1 MGLAHSPRIVTDG
14 IVLAY
19 DETNT
24 KSSDTSEL
32 IAGRTAT
39 VASSTQRT
47 FAQDT
52 LLETTFASIA
62 QYNNTAPAPGTGFS
76 FSAWVRRTG
85 TTTGGWDP
93 MVLIDGGGPRYRML
107 WFGWYYNTT
116 DKIHCSMPYYSATD
130 TSSYYSVDP
139 TWANAGLTLSTD
151 QWYNFCATYNNSSRS
166 LITYINGIQA
176 ATGTRP
182 GAGDLNNPNGSVV
195 RLYGCN
201 GVSSS
206 NSQLTAFTMYNRALS
221 AEEVKQNFNALRGRY
236 GI

>member
-1 MGLAHSPRIVTDG
+1 
-14 IVLAY
+14 
-19 DETNT
+19 
-24 KSSDTSEL
+24 
-32 IAGRTAT
+32 
-39 VASSTQRT
+39 
-47 FAQDT
+47 
-52 LLETTFASIA
+52 
-62 QYNNTAPAPGTGFS
+62 
-76 FSAWVRRTG
+76 
-85 TTTGGWDP
+85 
-93 MVLIDGGGPRYRML
+93 
-107 WFGWYYNTT
+107 
-116 DKIHCSMPYYSATD
+116 MPYYSATD

-195 RLYGCN
+195 RLYGCD
-201 GVSSS
+201 GVSNS